1 MHGELRYG
9 DYYELIRKV
18 RIENGNLLF
27 EVGGD
32 NALATFIEEENWRLH
47 ENFTKDDLV
56 NEYGEKAVKSHL
68 ESLLASFE
76 DEEILKLNKMI
87 LRPKSNEKGKKK
99 SESKTS
105 KKEEKQSK
113 KKSEPKLD
121 KETSKELTDLYK
133 KAVAYQIGKNGAEKD
148 IMFALECYYEY
159 LEKAPA
165 SHSRYLD
172 VHYGLARICTEMGDG
187 CHNLGMDDE
196 ALDWYNDAV
205 EHYEVILVKY
215 PKKPLNERI
224 LAECAYDKVREKLK
238 KLK

>member
-1 MHGELRYG
+1 MKKCLKCGAEVSSTAKFCGECGAKIEHKNYCPECGTEVKPEHRFCMECGTRLS
-9 DYYELIRKV
+9 ETPSPQPKV
-18 RIENGNLLF
+18 ES
-27 EVGGD
+27 
-32 NALATFIEEENWRLH
+32 
-47 ENFTKDDLV
+47 KPS
-56 NEYGEKAVKSHL
+56 KAVTK
-68 ESLLASFE
+68 E
-76 DEEILKLNKMI
+76 DEKKSE
-87 LRPKSNEKGKKK
+87 PKSAKK
-99 SESKTS
+99 SESKS
-105 KKEEKQSK
+105 A

-121 KETSKELTDLYK
+121 KETSKELTNLYN

-165 SHSRYLD
+165 SHSKYLD
-172 VHYGLARICTEMGDG
+172 VHYGIARICTEMGDG
-187 CHNLGMDDE
+187 CHNLDMDDE

-224 LAECAYDKVREKLK
+224 LAQWGYDKVREKIA